1 MRQLLEGEFQSAKD
15 EHGFGTP
22 CKALSLEFFASLRP
36 DEEFEMTLLLAEI
49 RNRTFD
55 LEVLGRDLEG
65 KDLFRARMTPITI
78 KRGDRSRAIEL
89 PVMLRQRLEA
99 YRSACM
105 EKTR

>member
-1 MRQLLEGEFQSAKD
+1 
-15 EHGFGTP
+15 
-22 CKALSLEFFASLRP
+22 
-36 DEEFEMTLLLAEI
+36 MTVLLAEI

-89 PVMLRQRLEA
+89 PAMLRERLEA
-99 YRSACM
+99 YRNACKESAQ
-105 EKTR
+105 